1 MRVDRIITYNLDGD
15 LFVCGRAVAL
25 TEEERAVVR
34 RLAAMGPAARQLP
47 AACVFCGGDVEGPV
61 ACCTEASLWVG
72 AITRE
77 PSGPVGRS

>member
-25 TEEERAVVR
+25 NEAERAVVR
-34 RLAAMGPAARQLP
+34 RLAAMGPIARQIP
-47 AACVFCGGDVEGPV
+47 AACVFCKGDPEGPT

-72 AITRE
+72 AVTRM
-77 PSGPVGRS
+77 PTT